1 MKELTRHA
9 WRWSKWIESRSFVRH
24 GMIVTASHACHVD
37 RLTDLTQSRDDAT
50 WKYLFKRRKSISYNY
65 HPRFSCLNS
74 TSLVDQSIIKKRQRT
89 HINIWQFDSLTFL
102 LVVFDD
108 NVFGAIQLIMK
119 RCPLFVKDRIILSF
133 LELY

>member
-1 MKELTRHA
+1 MKKLTRHA

-24 GMIVTASHACHVD
+24 GMIVTASHASHAD

-50 WKYLFKRRKSISYNY
+50 WKYLFKRSN

-102 LVVFDD
+102 LIVFDD
-108 NVFGAIQLIMK
+108 NVFGGIQLIMRK
-119 RCPLFVKDRIILSF
+119 TTITN
-133 LELY
+133 ELNTRKFEK